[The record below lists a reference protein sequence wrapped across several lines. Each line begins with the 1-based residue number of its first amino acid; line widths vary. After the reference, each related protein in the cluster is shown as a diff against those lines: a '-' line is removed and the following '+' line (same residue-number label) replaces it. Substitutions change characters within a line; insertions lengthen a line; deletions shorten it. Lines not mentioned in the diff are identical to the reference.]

1 MRRTTKIPIHQK
13 FGRMTVLSR
22 AGTAKDGHATWL
34 CRCDCGVEKVVSG
47 VNLRLGITKSC
58 GCLNKEINSKKAKTH
73 GMTGSRLYEE
83 WKGMKFRCYNLKCEE
98 YDRYGGRG
106 ITICPEWWDSFEAFR
121 DWALVNGYQDD
132 LTIDRIDNDGP
143 YSPDNCR
150 WITHKEQQNNKSTN
164 HFLTYNGETK
174 TMSQWA
180 EEKGIPYDTLRMRL
194 IKGWTIDDALTRPVR
209 IKRSNLH
216 RAG

>member
-1 MRRTTKIPIHQK
+1 MKSAKIIINQK
-13 FGRMTVLSR
+13 FGRMTVVGR

-34 CRCDCGVEKVVSG
+34 CRCDCGAEKVVSG
-47 VNLRLGITKSC
+47 VNLRLGITQSC
-58 GCLNKEINSKKAKTH
+58 GCLNKEINSQKVKTH

-83 WKGMKFRCYNLKCEE
+83 WKGIKYRCYNPKCSE

-106 ITICPEWWDSFEAFR
+106 ITICPEWLNSFEAFR
-121 DWALVNGYQDD
+121 GWAIANGYQDN

-143 YSPDNCR
+143 YCPDNCQ

-164 HFLTYNGETK
+164 RFITYNGETK

-180 EEKGIPYDTLRMRL
+180 EETGIPYGTLRMRL
-194 IKGWTIDDALTRPVR
+194 VKGWTVEDALTRPV
-209 IKRSNLH
+209 KNKSSQLH
-216 RAG
+216 RVW